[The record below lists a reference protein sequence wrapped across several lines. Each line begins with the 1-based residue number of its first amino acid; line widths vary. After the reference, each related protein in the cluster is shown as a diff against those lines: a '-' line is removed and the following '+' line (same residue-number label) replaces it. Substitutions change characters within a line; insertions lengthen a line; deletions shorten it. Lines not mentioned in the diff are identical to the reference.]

1 MDTDKL
7 GYPCHLDIRDFSE
20 LPSLKLVFFVHL
32 YGRCVVADYNLHF
45 TLARTRLAL
54 TVALA
59 LLSSSGLENLKYRTS
74 SIAGSGFHDYR
85 KDSTFFNAVPST
97 SIWDLVIPPIHWR
110 HVFCPS
116 DH

>member
-1 MDTDKL
+1 MNTDKL

-20 LPSLKLVFFVHL
+20 LLSLKPFFFVRL
-32 YGRCVVADYNLHF
+32 YGRRVVTDYNLHF

-59 LLSSSGLENLKYRTS
+59 LLSSSGFENLKYRTS
-74 SIAGSGFHDYR
+74 SIVGSGFHDYR
-85 KDSTFFNAVPST
+85 KDSTSFNAVPST
-97 SIWDLVIPPIHWR
+97 SIWDLVISPIHWR